1 MRALK
6 RAVRS
11 AIFDRKV
18 NTELFFDSDAT
29 ADAVLLVA
37 GIGAVVYFG
46 AIARVGLGAFSITG
60 LLEAVIYA
68 VVGWL
73 ILAVGTW
80 VAATKL
86 FDGSGQMQSMM
97 RLHGHAELPLL
108 LALFG
113 GLIGAVGLAWSLA
126 AKVPAT
132 AEAGSLDT
140 MKSVAAVLVGF
151 ALVVIVRLVFRLPF
165 MALSSLF

>member
-46 AIARVGLGAFSITG
+46 AVARVGLGAFSITG

-97 RLHGHAELPLL
+97 RLHGHAEMPLL

-113 GLIGAVGLAWSLA
+113 GLIGTLGLAWSLA

>member
-18 NTELFFDSDAT
+18 NTELFFDSDST

-46 AIARVGLGAFSITG
+46 AVARVGLGAFSVTG

-86 FDGSGQMQSMM
+86 FDGSGQMQTMM

-113 GLIGAVGLAWSLA
+113 GLIGTLGLAWSLA

-132 AEAGSLDT
+132 GEAASLDT

>member
-46 AIARVGLGAFSITG
+46 AVARVGLGAFSITG

-86 FDGSGQMQSMM
+86 FEGSGQMQSMM

-113 GLIGAVGLAWSLA
+113 GLIGTLGLAWSLA

-151 ALVVIVRLVFRLPF
+151 ALVVIVRLLFRLPF

>member
-37 GIGAVVYFG
+37 GIGGVVYFG
-46 AIARVGLGAFSITG
+46 AVARVGLGAFSITG

-86 FDGSGQMQSMM
+86 FDGNGQMQTMM
-97 RLHGHAELPLL
+97 RLHGHAELPML

-113 GLIGAVGLAWSLA
+113 GIIGTLGLAWSLA

-151 ALVVIVRLVFRLPF
+151 ALVVIVRLLFRLPF